1 MDALK
6 IDRLF
11 LESFRENPSNM
22 LIVEAVISLAHSLG
36 LEVTG
41 EGVEGAEQLEL
52 LRRMGCDF
60 AQGYHLARP
69 LPGEEV
75 ESLLADLL
83 TDLLTEP

>member
-52 LRRMGCDF
+52 LRRMGCAF
-60 AQGYHLARP
+60 AQGYHLSWP